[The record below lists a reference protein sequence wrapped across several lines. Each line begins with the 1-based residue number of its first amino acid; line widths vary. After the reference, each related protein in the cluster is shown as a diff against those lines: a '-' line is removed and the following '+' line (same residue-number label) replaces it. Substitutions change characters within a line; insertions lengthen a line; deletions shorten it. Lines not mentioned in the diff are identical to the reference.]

1 MERKCENIQRAI
13 VQELNNIMVENQ
25 QVVVVNADI
34 ALLFKD
40 GPDSISCP
48 ERVLDVGIA
57 EQNMIGVASGLAYS
71 GKTVFTTT
79 IAEMAVARV
88 TEQIRLDGCYP
99 DLNINMFGQGRGFAY
114 GVGGNSH
121 IITEDVAMLRGIPNM
136 TIIMPADAREA
147 RKVMHEALYRNG
159 TKYIAISRGNTPN
172 VYDED
177 YEFHIGK
184 AVTMRDGTDVTIIA
198 VGDMVAP
205 ALDAYEIL
213 KEKGIHAR
221 VLNMHTLKPLDE
233 EAVRKAAK
241 ETGAILTV
249 ETHNIMGGLGSA
261 VAEIV
266 VENDLVPM
274 KRMGAPDQFSKVGPM
289 DQLIAHLGLDAEHI
303 AQEAELL
310 IQKKR

>member
-1 MERKCENIQRAI
+1 MERKSENIQRAI
-13 VQELNNIMVENQ
+13 VQELNNIMVEND

-48 ERVLDVGIA
+48 DRVLDVGIA
-57 EQNMIGVASGLAYS
+57 EQNMIGFASGLAYS

-114 GVGGNSH
+114 GIGGNSH
-121 IITEDVAMLRGIPNM
+121 IITEDFAMLRGIPNIK
-136 TIIMPADAREA
+136 IIIPADAREA
-147 RKVMHEALYRNG
+147 RKVMHEALYVNG
-159 TKYIAISRGNTPN
+159 TKYIAISRGDTPN
-172 VYDED
+172 VYDDD

-184 AVTMRDGTDVTIIA
+184 AVTMREGNDVTIIA

-205 ALDAYEIL
+205 ALDAVEIL

-221 VLNMHTLKPLDE
+221 MLNMHTLKPLDD
-233 EAVRKAAK
+233 EAVIKAAK
-241 ETGAILTV
+241 ETGAIVTV
-249 ETHNIMGGLGSA
+249 ETHNVLGGLGSA
-261 VAEIV
+261 VSEV
-266 VENDLVPM
+266 VCENCPIPV
-274 KRMGAPDQFSKVGPM
+274 KRMGAPDQFSKVGPIG
-289 DQLIAHLGLDAEHI
+289 DLIAHCGLDAEHI
-303 AQEAELL
+303 AKEAETLFRN
-310 IQKKR
+310 K

>member
-1 MERKCENIQRAI
+1 MERTSENIQRAI
-13 VQELNNIMVENQ
+13 VQELNNIMVENE

-88 TEQIRLDGCYP
+88 TEQIRIDGCYP

-114 GVGGNSH
+114 GIGGNSH
-121 IITEDVAMLRGIPNM
+121 VITEDIAMLRGIPNM
-136 TIIMPADAREA
+136 TIIFPADAREA

-184 AVTMRDGTDVTIIA
+184 AVTMREGSDVTIIA

-205 ALDAYEIL
+205 ALDAHELL
-213 KEKGIHAR
+213 KEKGISAR

-233 EAVRKAAK
+233 EAVLKAAK

-249 ETHNIMGGLGSA
+249 ETHNILGGLGSA
-261 VAEIV
+261 VAEVI
-266 VENDLVPM
+266 VENQLVPM
-274 KRMGAPDQFSKVGPM
+274 KRMGAPDKFAPVGPM
-289 DQLIAHLGLDAEHI
+289 DAHISHLGLDAEHI

-310 IQKKR
+310 MKKKA

>member
-1 MERKCENIQRAI
+1 
-13 VQELNNIMVENQ
+13 
-25 QVVVVNADI
+25 
-34 ALLFKD
+34 
-40 GPDSISCP
+40 
-48 ERVLDVGIA
+48 
-57 EQNMIGVASGLAYS
+57 
-71 GKTVFTTT
+71 
-79 IAEMAVARV
+79 
-88 TEQIRLDGCYP
+88 
-99 DLNINMFGQGRGFAY
+99 
-114 GVGGNSH
+114 
-121 IITEDVAMLRGIPNM
+121 M

-172 VYDED
+172 VYEED

-184 AVTMRDGTDVTIIA
+184 AVTMREGTDVTIIA

-205 ALDAYEIL
+205 ALDAYELL
-213 KEKGIHAR
+213 KEKGISAR

-233 EAVRKAAK
+233 EAVRKAAV

-303 AQEAELL
+303 AQEAERL
-310 IQKKR
+310 IRKKK

>member
-114 GVGGNSH
+114 GIGGNSH

-205 ALDAYEIL
+205 ALDAHEIL

-233 EAVRKAAK
+233 EAVRKAAT

>member
-1 MERKCENIQRAI
+1 MERKSENIQRAI
-13 VQELNNIMVENQ
+13 VQELNNIMVEND

-48 ERVLDVGIA
+48 DRVLDVGIA
-57 EQNMIGVASGLAYS
+57 EQNMIGFASGLAYS

-121 IITEDVAMLRGIPNM
+121 IITEDFAMLRGIPNIK
-136 TIIMPADAREA
+136 IIIPADAREA
-147 RKVMHEALYRNG
+147 RKVMHEALYLNG
-159 TKYIAISRGNTPN
+159 TKYIAIARGNTPN
-172 VYDED
+172 VYDDD

-184 AVTMRDGTDVTIIA
+184 AVTMREGNDVTIIA

-205 ALDAYEIL
+205 ALDAVEIL
-213 KEKGIHAR
+213 KEKGINAR
-221 VLNMHTLKPLDE
+221 MLNMHTLKPLDE
-233 EAVRKAAK
+233 EAVIKAAK
-241 ETGAILTV
+241 ETGAIVTV
-249 ETHNIMGGLGSA
+249 ETHNILGGLGSA
-261 VAEIV
+261 VSEV
-266 VENDLVPM
+266 VCENCPIPV
-274 KRMGAPDQFSKVGPM
+274 KRMGAPDQFSKVGPIG
-289 DQLIAHLGLDAEHI
+289 DLIAHLGLDAEHI
-303 AQEAELL
+303 AEEAEKLFRN
-310 IQKKR
+310 K

>member
-1 MERKCENIQRAI
+1 MERKSENIQRAI
-13 VQELNNIMVENQ
+13 VQELNNIMVEND

-48 ERVLDVGIA
+48 DRVLDVGIA
-57 EQNMIGVASGLAYS
+57 EQNMIGFASGLAYS

-88 TEQIRLDGCYP
+88 IEQIRLDGCYP

-114 GVGGNSH
+114 GIGGNSH
-121 IITEDVAMLRGIPNM
+121 IITEDFAMLRGIPNIK
-136 TIIMPADAREA
+136 IIIPADAREA
-147 RKVMHEALYRNG
+147 RKVMHEALSVNG

-172 VYDED
+172 VYEDD

-184 AVTMRDGTDVTIIA
+184 AVTMREGTDVTIIA

-205 ALDAYEIL
+205 ALDAVEIL
-213 KEKGIHAR
+213 KENGINAR
-221 VLNMHTLKPLDE
+221 MINMHTLKPLDN
-233 EAVRKAAK
+233 EAVIKAAK

-249 ETHNIMGGLGSA
+249 ETHNVLGGLGSA
-261 VAEIV
+261 VSEV
-266 VENDLVPM
+266 VCEECPIPM
-274 KRMGAPDQFSKVGPM
+274 KKMGAPDQFSTVGPM
-289 DQLIAHLGLDAEHI
+289 NELIAHLGLDAEHI
-303 AQEAELL
+303 AAEAEKL
-310 IQKKR
+310 IQRK